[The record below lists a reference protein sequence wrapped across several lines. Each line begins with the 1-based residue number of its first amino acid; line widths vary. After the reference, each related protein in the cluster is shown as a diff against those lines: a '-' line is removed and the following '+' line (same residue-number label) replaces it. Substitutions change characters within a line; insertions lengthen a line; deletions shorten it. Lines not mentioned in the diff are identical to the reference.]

1 MAGSRQKYL
10 SSGQNSIIGNHTFYP
25 THFMKR
31 NFLNIVMLM
40 LALSTLTID
49 NAFSQGLKMPAASS
63 KQTITQDLGISQI
76 TISYARPNVKG
87 RKIFGGLKPYGAV
100 WRTGANGA
108 TTLTFSGDVIING
121 KTIPAGTYGLFTI
134 PNKNEWTIILNK
146 DSKQWGAYEYK
157 QADDVLRFNVKP
169 EQTKS
174 KVETFTISFPEVTA
188 TEATLA
194 IAWENTK
201 VTFPIQVNQDAEIM
215 ASIDEAMKGDKKPYL
230 AAAQYYLNNNKD
242 LDKALTWADEAV
254 KANPALPYPY
264 YWKAQIQL
272 KKGDKAG
279 AKATAELG
287 KQVAEKAKS
296 DEYIRL
302 NSQIIEK
309 AK

>member
-1 MAGSRQKYL
+1 
-10 SSGQNSIIGNHTFYP
+10 
-25 THFMKR
+25 MKR
-31 NFLNIVMLM
+31 NFLNMAAFLLVLSAF
-40 LALSTLTID
+40 ALESSF
-49 NAFSQGLKMPAASS
+49 AQGLKLPAASS
-63 KQTITQDLGISQI
+63 NQTITQDLGISQI
-76 TISYARPNVKG
+76 TLSYARPNVKG
-87 RKIFGGLKPYGAV
+87 RKIFGGLESYGAV
-100 WRTGANGA
+100 WRTGANSA

-121 KTIPAGTYGLFTI
+121 QTIPAGTYGLFTI

-146 DSKQWGAYEYK
+146 NAKQWGAYEYK
-157 QADDVLRFNVKP
+157 QADDVLRFSVKP
-169 EQTKS
+169 EQTKN
-174 KVETFTISFPEVTA
+174 KVETFTINFPEVTP
-188 TEATLA
+188 TEATLN
-194 IAWENTK
+194 IAWENTS
-201 VTFPIQVNQDAEIM
+201 VSFPIQVNQDAEIM
-215 ASIDEAMKGDKKPYL
+215 ASIDEAMKGEKKPYL

-287 KQVAEKAKS
+287 KQAAEKAKS